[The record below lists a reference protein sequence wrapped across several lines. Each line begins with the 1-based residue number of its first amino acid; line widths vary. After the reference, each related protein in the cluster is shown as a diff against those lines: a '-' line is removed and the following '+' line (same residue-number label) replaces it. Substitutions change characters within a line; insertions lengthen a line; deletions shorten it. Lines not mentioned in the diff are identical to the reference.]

1 MISPT
6 GLQRPLYYKEDMTST
21 NQALFKDTVGQT
33 FQSPLQCHSSLQQV
47 TARPGY
53 WRYDPT
59 TICSSPMTCLSGEQT
74 DTYWSRDEFRLY
86 GLSDS
91 SCETP
96 FWSSPPPLH
105 HHLQT
110 TMRSPPE
117 GFCCVPGSEG
127 RPENPSPSIIAYPAT
142 SGAFCVAS
150 CAATSRDQ
158 VTCYEGDLTYSLGC
172 NAAGG
177 WVESPTEVPLMRGGS
192 QPTPKVSPHGGA
204 PTAGFVT
211 DGGPEEVYQD
221 DEGDE
226 GREGKCEEEAGERT
240 KMEREGH
247 SRRRR
252 RLTSKLVRL
261 SWKARFCSGR
271 DALMRH
277 CRSYQRRHNANHRHH
292 ANQRQAANMRE
303 RRRMQSINHA
313 FEGLRAHIPTL
324 PYEKKLSKV
333 DTLRLAI
340 GYINFLQ
347 DLVSNENFAFN
358 GKEDMTPPDSTST
371 SSSCLQ
377 DFDYEA
383 VRKTTSTGEATAS
396 TATGQSVGAGELNS
410 TRDGFTRA
418 RSLMASVRSANH
430 LGAVG
435 QPVKKVVLTLSVRM
449 AAKMASVKSQPGDK
463 LVFPKQTHSEIQKPG
478 RTWRLRRS
486 LPHPSAENE
495 DLVIIGHSISWQ
507 RLANAFEAAASK
519 RSLVT
524 RLWKPADEGS
534 TAASSDQSTAL
545 RRPTPQHNS
554 EIKVAP

>member
-21 NQALFKDTVGQT
+21 NQALFKDTVGQA
-33 FQSPLQCHSSLQQV
+33 FQSPLQCHSNLQQV
-47 TARPGY
+47 TARSGY

-59 TICSSPMTCLSGEQT
+59 TTCSSPMICPTGDQT

-96 FWSSPPPLH
+96 FWSPPPPL

-127 RPENPSPSIIAYPAT
+127 RPENPSASMIAYPAT
-142 SGAFCVAS
+142 SGAFCVAA
-150 CAATSRDQ
+150 CAPTSRDQ
-158 VTCYEGDLTYSLGC
+158 VACYEEDLTYSLGC
-172 NAAGG
+172 SAAGG

-192 QPTPKVSPHGGA
+192 QPTPKVSPSGRA
-204 PTAGFVT
+204 STAEFVT
-211 DGGPEEVYQD
+211 DGGSEEVYQD
-221 DEGDE
+221 DEGE
-226 GREGKCEEEAGERT
+226 
-240 KMEREGH
+240 
-247 SRRRR
+247 
-252 RLTSKLVRL
+252 
-261 SWKARFCSGR
+261 
-271 DALMRH
+271 
-277 CRSYQRRHNANHRHH
+277 
-292 ANQRQAANMRE
+292 
-303 RRRMQSINHA
+303 
-313 FEGLRAHIPTL
+313 EGLRAHIPTL

-358 GKEDMTPPDSTST
+358 GKEDMAPPDSTS

-377 DFDYEA
+377 DFDYEGI
-383 VRKTTSTGEATAS
+383 RKTNSTGEATAS

-449 AAKMASVKSQPGDK
+449 AAKMASVKPQPGDK
-463 LVFPKQTHSEIQKPG
+463 LVFPKQTHNEIQKPG

-507 RLANAFEAAASK
+507 RLANAFETAASK
-519 RSLVT
+519 RTLVT

-534 TAASSDQSTAL
+534 TAANSDQSTVL
-545 RRPTPQHNS
+545 RRPT
-554 EIKVAP
+554 E